1 MIYCSTNAYS
11 GSKCCWYFSQ
21 AIVMALESKGD
32 KTFNMVLQLLKS
44 ISASSVIT
52 VDQMRRVRHDPV
64 FVLDFMHKTISM

>member
-1 MIYCSTNAYS
+1 
-11 GSKCCWYFSQ
+11 
-21 AIVMALESKGD
+21 MALESKGD